1 MLTISTF
8 GTSLT
13 ARGGWQAPLAHQ
25 LTLALNSKVAVINR
39 GKSGA
44 SSEWGVT
51 AAPAVA
57 AEAPDIVLIEFA
69 VNDAALNRGLVL
81 SASLGN
87 MTRIVSSLRAG
98 APYRLIILQIMNP
111 VWGYRRWLRPFLDH
125 YTSAHLILAESLGL
139 PVIDHR
145 PLWAGFD
152 GPALKKAIPDG
163 GHPDAALMADAV
175 ATSICDQLIALP
187 EFSRVAGMA

>member
-13 ARGGWQAPLAHQ
+13 ARGGWQAPLAEQ
-25 LTLALNSKVAVINR
+25 LTLALNSEVAVINQ

-44 SSEWGVT
+44 SSAWGVT

-57 AEAPDIVLIEFA
+57 AEAPDVVLVEFA
-69 VNDAALNRGLVL
+69 VNDAALNRGLSP
-81 SASLGN
+81 SASLDN

-98 APYRLIILQIMNP
+98 APDRLIVLQIMNP

-125 YTSAHLILAESLGL
+125 LTAMHLALAERLGL

-145 PLWAGFD
+145 PLWARFD
-152 GPALKKAIPDG
+152 RAALKRAIPDG
-163 GHPDAALMADAV
+163 GHPDAAVMADAI

-187 EFSRVAGMA
+187 EFSRVTGMA